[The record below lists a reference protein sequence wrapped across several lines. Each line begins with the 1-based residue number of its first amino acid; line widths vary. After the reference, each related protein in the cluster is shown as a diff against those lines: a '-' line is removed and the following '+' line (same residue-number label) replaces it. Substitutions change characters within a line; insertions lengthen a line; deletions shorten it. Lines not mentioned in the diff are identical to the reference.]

1 MRSKVF
7 FLLALSFCTGVSGG
21 MIAEGSSGSAPEVT
35 DDAFL

>member
-1 MRSKVF
+1 MRSKIL

-21 MIAEGSSGSAPEVT
+21 MIADGGGRSGPELT

>member
-1 MRSKVF
+1 MRSKLF

-21 MIAEGSSGSAPEVT
+21 MIAEGSSRSAPEIT